1 MVRTLAAYAR
11 LYRFVQD
18 SGSRDAFL
26 RARRSVFPNAPERE
40 HMAQWSYIQTYR
52 PFAVDLVLS
61 PERLRYVQELNLRF
75 RTQKAV
81 MPFERIADM
90 SLARDALKLVDTGR
104 I

>member
-1 MVRTLAAYAR
+1 
-11 LYRFVQD
+11 
-18 SGSRDAFL
+18 
-26 RARRSVFPNAPERE
+26 
-40 HMAQWSYIQTYR
+40 MAQWSYIQTYR